1 MLLKSPYVRYYK
13 AGDCMVEQT
22 AKRKVWFFFLFWLE
36 EFHSIVLGIL
46 MKLNLKKT
54 TNEKKKENKT
64 EIQINKEPKL
74 RIKSEIT
81 VIIFAVDKGKARV
94 INFMTLIKV

>member
-1 MLLKSPYVRYYK
+1 
-13 AGDCMVEQT
+13 
-22 AKRKVWFFFLFWLE
+22 
-36 EFHSIVLGIL
+36 

>member
-1 MLLKSPYVRYYK
+1 
-13 AGDCMVEQT
+13 MVG
-22 AKRKVWFFFLFWLE
+22 RIPFHCLE
-36 EFHSIVLGIL
+36 YSNEVKF
-46 MKLNLKKT
+46 KKQQIRR
-54 TNEKKKENKT
+54 KKKKKT

>member
-1 MLLKSPYVRYYK
+1 
-13 AGDCMVEQT
+13 MVG
-22 AKRKVWFFFLFWLE
+22 RIP
-36 EFHSIVLGIL
+36 FHCLGYSNEI
-46 MKLNLKKT
+46 KFKKT

>member
-1 MLLKSPYVRYYK
+1 M
-13 AGDCMVEQT
+13 T
-22 AKRKVWFFFLFWLE
+22 AWSNRQRKEKCDFFFSFLVGRIP
-36 EFHSIVLGIL
+36 FHCLGYSN
-46 MKLNLKKT
+46 KVKFKKT

-81 VIIFAVDKGKARV
+81 VIIFAVDKGKTR
-94 INFMTLIKV
+94 L

>member
-1 MLLKSPYVRYYK
+1 MLLKFPYVRYYK

-22 AKRKVWFFFLFWLE
+22 AKRKVSFFFSFFGWKNFLPEYSNEIKF
-36 EFHSIVLGIL
+36 
-46 MKLNLKKT
+46 KKQQMRR
-54 TNEKKKENKT
+54 KKKKKKT

-81 VIIFAVDKGKARV
+81 IIIFAVDKGKAR
-94 INFMTLIKV
+94 L

>member
-1 MLLKSPYVRYYK
+1 MLLKFPYVRYYK

-22 AKRKVWFFFLFWLE
+22 AKRKVLFFFSFLVGRISLHCPE
-36 EFHSIVLGIL
+36 HSNEI
-46 MKLNLKKT
+46 KFKKT
-54 TNEKKKENKT
+54 MRRKKKKR

-81 VIIFAVDKGKARV
+81 VIIFAVDKGKTR
-94 INFMTLIKV
+94 L